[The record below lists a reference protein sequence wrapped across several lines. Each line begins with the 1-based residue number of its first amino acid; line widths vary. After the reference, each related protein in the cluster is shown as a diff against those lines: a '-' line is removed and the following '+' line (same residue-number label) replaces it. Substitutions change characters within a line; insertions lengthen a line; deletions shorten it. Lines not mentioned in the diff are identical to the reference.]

1 MSDERNPRK
10 KAGNNNIGRRAS
22 SKYSETPRN
31 SENRNNGYYY
41 KSISHNEPVQN
52 RAQSKHYES
61 SYIKKSQSR
70 IQEPV
75 RTQVPRRETAS
86 KNQGVKYTAKN
97 FLRVGGI
104 KIRRG
109 ALDYQFLLTTIILV
123 AFGMIMLY
131 SASSSRAYAATGD
144 SMYFMKSQFGGLL
157 VGIVAMIGCM
167 MVDYHVIARL
177 SPVLYAICIILL
189 ILVLIPGVGTTSN
202 GATRWLFGFQPS
214 EIVKFATLLVVA
226 VYLEKYQDK
235 LGNFFRGFLPCLLIL
250 GVVGALLMMEPHF
263 SATILITLTTLL
275 MMYVGG
281 AKIRHFIILAIPA
294 FIGGVAMIFAEPYRL
309 QRLLSFGDPF
319 ADKQG
324 AGWQIVQSL
333 YAIGSGG
340 VFGVGF
346 GQSRQKYMS
355 LPEPHNDFIFSVLSE
370 ELGWVGAIVVIVL
383 FLFLIYRGIRI
394 AQKAPDTLGKL
405 IVIGCIGLIGFQAM
419 INIGVVTASLP
430 VTGMPLPFFS
440 YGGTALA
447 ITMGEIGLVL
457 NVSRQEKVL

>member
-1 MSDERNPRK
+1 M
-10 KAGNNNIGRRAS
+10 
-22 SKYSETPRN
+22 
-31 SENRNNGYYY
+31 Y
-41 KSISHNEPVQN
+41 KRQ
-52 RAQSKHYES
+52 
-61 SYIKKSQSR
+61 
-70 IQEPV
+70 
-75 RTQVPRRETAS
+75 
-86 KNQGVKYTAKN
+86 
-97 FLRVGGI
+97 
-104 KIRRG
+104 
-109 ALDYQFLLTTIILV
+109 
-123 AFGMIMLY
+123 
-131 SASSSRAYAATGD
+131 
-144 SMYFMKSQFGGLL
+144 
-157 VGIVAMIGCM
+157 
-167 MVDYHVIARL
+167 
-177 SPVLYAICIILL
+177 
-189 ILVLIPGVGTTSN
+189 
-202 GATRWLFGFQPS
+202 
-214 EIVKFATLLVVA
+214 
-226 VYLEKYQDK
+226 
-235 LGNFFRGFLPCLLIL
+235 
-250 GVVGALLMMEPHF
+250 
-263 SATILITLTTLL
+263 LITLTTLL

>member
-22 SKYSETPRN
+22 SKYSKTPRN

-167 MVDYHVIARL
+167 KCWTFRKEKLWKRHFISGSIRWHIMSL
-177 SPVLYAICIILL
+177 
-189 ILVLIPGVGTTSN
+189 LIPGFIFLFMTVMQSV
-202 GATRWLFGFQPS
+202 RWLQ
-214 EIVKFATLLVVA
+214 
-226 VYLEKYQDK
+226 Y
-235 LGNFFRGFLPCLLIL
+235 
-250 GVVGALLMMEPHF
+250 
-263 SATILITLTTLL
+263 
-275 MMYVGG
+275 
-281 AKIRHFIILAIPA
+281 
-294 FIGGVAMIFAEPYRL
+294 
-309 QRLLSFGDPF
+309 
-319 ADKQG
+319 
-324 AGWQIVQSL
+324 
-333 YAIGSGG
+333 
-340 VFGVGF
+340 
-346 GQSRQKYMS
+346 
-355 LPEPHNDFIFSVLSE
+355 
-370 ELGWVGAIVVIVL
+370 
-383 FLFLIYRGIRI
+383 
-394 AQKAPDTLGKL
+394 
-405 IVIGCIGLIGFQAM
+405 
-419 INIGVVTASLP
+419 
-430 VTGMPLPFFS
+430 
-440 YGGTALA
+440 
-447 ITMGEIGLVL
+447 
-457 NVSRQEKVL
+457 